1 MKSFLKKLKLIR
13 HLQTE
18 LDIQKHEFIRRLKQ
32 IVDEG
37 ENGSLSETFD
47 SFSSSKNEYKGY
59 VDNRGFKIKRRRKLL
74 DVNMNLAMAEGT
86 YHQSGDKLIIKTEIN
101 GFHGMM
107 IPFYIIAIL
116 FYCIFIGIFLVVEDM
131 EANMPLFF
139 FPFILVHA
147 IFMLGAPY
155 LIMRRSTVRLKH
167 ELEREF
173 YFLTKK

>member
-1 MKSFLKKLKLIR
+1 MKNFLKKLKL
-13 HLQTE
+13 LKYFQTE
-18 LDIQKHEFIRRLKQ
+18 LNIQKQEFISRLKQ
-32 IVDEG
+32 VVDEG
-37 ENGSLSETFD
+37 ETGPLAEL
-47 SFSSSKNEYKGY
+47 SSSKNEYKGY